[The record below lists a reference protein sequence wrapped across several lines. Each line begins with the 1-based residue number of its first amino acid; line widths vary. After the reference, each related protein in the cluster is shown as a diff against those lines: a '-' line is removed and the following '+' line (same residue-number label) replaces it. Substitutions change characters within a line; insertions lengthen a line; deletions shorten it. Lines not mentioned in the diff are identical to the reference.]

1 MLHSPRIV
9 RMAAA
14 LRWRAVLTAIVA
26 LAPIAAHATTFTVNS
41 SADAGG
47 ICPGPTCTLRQAIA
61 TAGSGDTINF
71 SSNISAIEV
80 TSDELAIAKSI
91 TITGPGADSLIIYR
105 KTDSQGAV
113 PLFRIFRMTGG
124 STVGFSGLTIA
135 YGASGGVGSV
145 GGGAGILVE
154 NGCTA
159 TVTNSKIRNN
169 HSSWRGGGIWNNG
182 TLVVSDTT
190 FSENDSDIF
199 NGQGAGIYNTG
210 NITVTGSTFVG
221 NGPYG
226 GAFYNSGG
234 TATLTNCTISGNNA
248 HGRTDGAGGVT
259 NNGGTLTL
267 HYCTITENDQVGV
280 VGPATI
286 KNCIIAWNK
295 PSGSYVDA
303 GKSITSEGYNI
314 IGNNFGTNLVPGPG
328 DKMGTNQAPLDP
340 LLLPLQD
347 NGGPTFT
354 QALRA
359 GSPALDAG
367 GAVPGVTTDQRGF
380 PRPADNL
387 VIPNAS
393 GGDGSDIG
401 AFERQEVALARSLNI
416 STRSRVQTGDNVM
429 IGGFI
434 VTGTAPKPVVLRG
447 LGPSLVSAGI
457 PSAEVLNDPVLE
469 LRGANGGLILSNDNW
484 KESPQR
490 AQIEGTPFQPADDR
504 EAVIRTTLPPAAY
517 SAVLRGKDN
526 GTGIGIVE
534 IYDLDQTSD
543 SAVANISS
551 RAFVETGNKVL
562 IGGFTLGGQN
572 GGALIVIRALGPSLA
587 NSGFAN
593 PLADPTL
600 ELRDAN
606 GALLASNDNWQENDP
621 GQAFYVQAVGLQPS
635 SPFESAIALT
645 LGPGQFTAV
654 VAGKNGGSGVGLVEI
669 YNLQ

>member
-1 MLHSPRIV
+1 MLWCATFVAI
-9 RMAAA
+9 A
-14 LRWRAVLTAIVA
+14 L
-26 LAPIAAHATTFTVNS
+26 LAPLVARANTVTVNS
-41 SADAGG
+41 NADSGG
-47 ICPGPTCTLRQAIA
+47 ICPGPTCTLRQAIT
-61 TAGSGDTINF
+61 TAVPGDTIDF
-71 SSNISAIEV
+71 SSSVSAIEL
-80 TSDELAIAKSI
+80 TSDELAIGKSI
-91 TITGPGADSLIIYR
+91 TITGPGADSLIVYR
-105 KTDSQGAV
+105 KTDSNGAI
-113 PLFRIFRMTGG
+113 PAFRIFRITAG
-124 STVGFSGLTIA
+124 STVGFTGLTIA
-135 YGASGGVGSV
+135 NGLPQGVGSV
-145 GGGAGILVE
+145 SGGAGILVE

-159 TVTNSKIRNN
+159 TVASSKIRNN
-169 HSSWRGGGIWNNG
+169 QSNWRGGGIWNNG

-190 FSENDSDIF
+190 FSENNSDIF

-210 NITVTGSTFVG
+210 DLTVTGSLFVG

-226 GAFYNSGG
+226 GALTNSGG
-234 TATLTNCTISGNNA
+234 TATLTNCTISGNTA
-248 HGRTDGAGGVT
+248 RRGPSSGGVFSS
-259 NNGGTLTL
+259 GGTLTL
-267 HYCTITENDQVGV
+267 RYCTITLNDQVGV

-286 KNCIIAWNK
+286 KDCIIAQNN
-295 PSGSYVDA
+295 PSSFYVDA
-303 GKSITSEGYNI
+303 GGSITSEGYNI
-314 IGNNFGTNLVPGPG
+314 IGNNFGTNTAPGTG
-328 DKMGTNQAPLDP
+328 DKFGTNQAPLDP

-354 QALRA
+354 HALRP

-429 IGGFI
+429 IAGFI
-434 VTGTAPKPVVLRG
+434 ITGTAPKPVVLRG

-469 LRGANGGLILSNDNW
+469 LRGSNGALILSNDNW
-484 KESPQR
+484 KDSPER

-504 EAVIRTTLPPAAY
+504 EAVIRTTLPPATY
-517 SAVLRGKDN
+517 TAVLQGKDN

-534 IYDLDQTSD
+534 IYDLDSTSD
-543 SAVANISS
+543 STLANMSS

-572 GGALIVIRALGPSLA
+572 GGARMVIRAIGPSLA

-593 PLADPTL
+593 PLPDPTL

-606 GALLASNDNWQENDP
+606 GAVLASNDNWQENDP
-621 GQAFYVQAVGLQPS
+621 GQAFYIQAMGLQPQDYY
-635 SPFESAIALT
+635 ESAIALT
-645 LGPGQFTAV
+645 LGPGQYTAV
-654 VAGKNGGSGVGLVEI
+654 VADKNGGSGVGLVEI